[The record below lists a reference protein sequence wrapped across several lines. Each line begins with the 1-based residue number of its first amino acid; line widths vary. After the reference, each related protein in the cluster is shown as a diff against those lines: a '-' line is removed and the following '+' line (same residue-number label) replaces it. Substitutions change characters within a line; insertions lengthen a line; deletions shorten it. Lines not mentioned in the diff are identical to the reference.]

1 MARFPYLDLTQ
12 LRSTSTPLYLH
23 CPITQLVSILH
34 SAFQYPNSIV
44 YSTLRL
50 GLSLVLDSSCRY
62 IDLQV
67 LSVTFAS
74 CTAHSSS
81 SPATSLLDRIPPRHA
96 PLTEIMFSNL
106 TNIVQKAQQLID
118 PTQGLNLSSSDRNP
132 SKSSL
137 FQSQFR
143 LPASQ
148 TPLYEINAELTI
160 PPSNATHGDK
170 DHDRGW
176 HYAGKLHLS
185 EHYMCFSTT
194 PTSFVQS
201 ASLSTST
208 AFTGQT
214 HGGGPSGNGFTFPL
228 CAIRRVERLNSQNF
242 QVCGASGLGDHV
254 CYQF

>member
-1 MARFPYLDLTQ
+1 VPPASSDLP
-12 LRSTSTPLYLH
+12 S
-23 CPITQLVSILH
+23 
-34 SAFQYPNSIV
+34 
-44 YSTLRL
+44 
-50 GLSLVLDSSCRY
+50 
-62 IDLQV
+62 
-67 LSVTFAS
+67 
-74 CTAHSSS
+74 
-81 SPATSLLDRIPPRHA
+81 RHA
-96 PLTEIMFSNL
+96 PLIEAMFSNL
-106 TNIVQKAQQLID
+106 TNIVQKAQQFID

-160 PPSNATHGDK
+160 PPSNATQGDK

-194 PTSFVQS
+194 PTSFLQS
-201 ASLSTST
+201 ASTSTSS

-214 HGGGPSGNGFTFPL
+214 HGGGPSGNGFSFPL

-242 QVCGASGLGDHV
+242 QVRNPRTRVTS
-254 CYQF
+254 